1 MAQSLPHPFARALR
15 LALWAPRSALHPRA
29 PSMQPRPA
37 RTGSWLPCRSDA
49 LCIARATCADV
60 SLAPSLPSQET
71 PVDPL
76 EAFCA
81 TAPDA
86 DECRVYED

>member
-1 MAQSLPHPFARALR
+1 VRVQSAA
-15 LALWAPRSALHPRA
+15 
-29 PSMQPRPA
+29 
-37 RTGSWLPCRSDA
+37 
-49 LCIARATCADV
+49 
-60 SLAPSLPSQET
+60 
-71 PVDPL
+71 VDPL

>member
-1 MAQSLPHPFARALR
+1 MAQSHRHPFARALR
-15 LALWAPRSALHPRA
+15 LATWAPRSALHPRA
-29 PSMQPRPA
+29 PAMQPRPA
-37 RTGSWLPCRSDA
+37 RTGSWLLCRSDA
-49 LCIARATCADV
+49 LRIARATCANAG
-60 SLAPSLPSQET
+60 LAPSLLSQET

>member
-1 MAQSLPHPFARALR
+1 MRARAPLF
-15 LALWAPRSALHPRA
+15 A
-29 PSMQPRPA
+29 
-37 RTGSWLPCRSDA
+37 
-49 LCIARATCADV
+49 
-60 SLAPSLPSQET
+60 QET